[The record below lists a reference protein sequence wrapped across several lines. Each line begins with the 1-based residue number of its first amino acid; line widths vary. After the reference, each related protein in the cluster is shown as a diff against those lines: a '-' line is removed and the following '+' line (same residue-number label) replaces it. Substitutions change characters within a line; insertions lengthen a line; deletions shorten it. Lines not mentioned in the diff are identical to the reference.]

1 MITRL
6 SGDSKTRFEGRGEV
20 YAKYRPRYP
29 PEILKILQSNAN
41 LNESHVIAD
50 IGSGTGILSEIFL
63 RNRNQV
69 YGVEPNDD
77 MRKMAED
84 YLSTLPNFV
93 SIKGSAE
100 ETNLKSASI
109 DLISVGQALHWFDLS
124 RCRLEFLRILKE
136 GGWICVVYNERSSSD
151 EVTVK
156 YGEIVQ
162 KHANKSIPMNEYVP
176 PSKLLGSYSQFYLPN
191 EQRLDLD
198 GLIGRAVSASY
209 SPNYDEEGFPSL
221 RYDLKEL
228 FERRQEDG
236 RITLRY
242 DTRLFLGKISP

>member
-1 MITRL
+1 MT
-6 SGDSKTRFEGRGEV
+6 GDSKTRFGGRGQV
-20 YAKYRPRYP
+20 YAKYRPKYP

-63 RNRNQV
+63 KNKNQV

-84 YLSTLPNFV
+84 YLSTYPKFV
-93 SIKGSAE
+93 SVKGSAE
-100 ETNLKSASI
+100 ETNLKNASI

-124 RCRLEFLRILKE
+124 RCRLEFLRILREE
-136 GGWICVVYNERSSSD
+136 GWTCVVYNERSSSD
-151 EVTVK
+151 EVTVE
-156 YGEIVQ
+156 YGKIVQ

-176 PSKLLGSYSQFYLPN
+176 PTELMGSSYAKFYLPN
-191 EQRLDLD
+191 EQCLDLD

-209 SPNYDEEGFPSL
+209 APNYDEEGFSSL

-228 FERRQEDG
+228 FDRRQEDG